1 MVQTVTRVHGSD
13 TKVGTLYNINANL
26 YIITIKNTSAVALDL
41 SLEDSF
47 GADSTIGGVIE
58 AIMDEIS
65 PLSWFVP
72 ADQTTYT
79 GQIYVV
85 MDKAINDAA
94 ELRTRIRR
102 IGLLASGLT
111 SVGPNTRDISGTAV
125 TAATS
130 FTVA

>member
-26 YIITIKNTSAVALDL
+26 YIITVKNTSAVALDL
-41 SLEDSF
+41 SLEDSY
-47 GADSTIGGVIE
+47 GTDSTVGGVIE
-58 AIMDEIS
+58 AIVDEIS

-72 ADQTTYT
+72 ADQSTYA

-85 MDKAINDAA
+85 MDKAINDSA
-94 ELRTRIRR
+94 ELQIRIRR
-102 IGLLASGLT
+102 IGLLANGST
-111 SVGPNTRDISGTAV
+111 SIGPNIRDISGTVV
-125 TAATS
+125 TTATS

>member
-1 MVQTVTRVHGSD
+1 MVQTVTRVNGSD

-26 YIITIKNTSAVALDL
+26 YIITVKNTSAAALDL

-58 AIMDEIS
+58 AIVDEIS

-72 ADQTTYT
+72 ADQSTYI

-85 MDKAINDAA
+85 MDKSINDAA

-111 SVGPNTRDISGTAV
+111 SVGPNTRDISGTVV

>member
-1 MVQTVTRVHGSD
+1 
-13 TKVGTLYNINANL
+13 
-26 YIITIKNTSAVALDL
+26 
-41 SLEDSF
+41 
-47 GADSTIGGVIE
+47 
-58 AIMDEIS
+58 MDEIS